1 MNRNSAVEW
10 LKKVFHDLKSAQILY
25 EANHYTD
32 SIGVDLHY
40 AIEKSFKTFLAYENK
55 KIPKTHDLSDINEL
69 VSDRIDLKDYLDFLE
84 QITKYH
90 IEESYPT
97 FERTMPTREE
107 IKEVLDFAKYLFEKV
122 CKILNVDK
130 ESLK

>member
-1 MNRNSAVEW
+1 MNKTAMQEW
-10 LKKVFHDLKSAQILY
+10 LVKAWHNLATARLLY
-25 EANHYTD
+25 NADHYTD
-32 SIGVDLHY
+32 IIAVEIHY
-40 AIEKSFKTFLAYENK
+40 CCEKSLKAFLAYENK
-55 KIPKTHDLSDINEL
+55 KIPKTHDLVDICVL
-69 VSDRIDLKDYLDFLE
+69 VRDHIDLEDDLILLK

-107 IKEVLDFAKYLFEKV
+107 IKEVLDFTEYLFDKV
-122 CKILNVDK
+122 CEILNVDK

>member
-1 MNRNSAVEW
+1 MNKTAMQEW
-10 LKKVFHDLKSAQILY
+10 LVKAWHNLATARLLY
-25 EANHYTD
+25 NADHYTD
-32 SIGVDLHY
+32 IIAVEIHY
-40 AIEKSFKTFLAYENK
+40 CCEKSLKAFLAYENK
-55 KIPKTHDLSDINEL
+55 KIPKTHDLVDIYVL
-69 VSDRIDLKDYLDFLE
+69 VRDHIDLEDDLILLK

-97 FERTMPTREE
+97 FEGAMLTREE
-107 IKEVLDFAKYLFEKV
+107 IKEILDFTEYLFEKV

>member
-1 MNRNSAVEW
+1 MNKTAMLEW
-10 LKKVFHDLKSAQILY
+10 LVKAWHNLATARLLY
-25 EANHYTD
+25 NADHYTD
-32 SIGVDLHY
+32 IIAVEIHY
-40 AIEKSFKTFLAYENK
+40 CCEKSLKAFLAYENK
-55 KIPKTHDLSDINEL
+55 KIPKTHDLVDIYEL
-69 VSDRIDLKDYLDFLE
+69 VRDHIDLEDDLILLK

-97 FERTMPTREE
+97 FERAMPTKEE
-107 IKEVLDFAKYLFEKV
+107 IKEVLDFTEYLFDKV

>member
-1 MNRNSAVEW
+1 M
-10 LKKVFHDLKSAQILY
+10 
-25 EANHYTD
+25 
-32 SIGVDLHY
+32 
-40 AIEKSFKTFLAYENK
+40 
-55 KIPKTHDLSDINEL
+55 

-107 IKEVLDFAKYLFEKV
+107 IKEVLDFAEYLFEKV

>member
-1 MNRNSAVEW
+1 MNKTAMQEW
-10 LKKVFHDLKSAQILY
+10 LVKAWHNLATARLLY
-25 EANHYTD
+25 NADHYTD
-32 SIGVDLHY
+32 IIAVEIHY
-40 AIEKSFKTFLAYENK
+40 CCEKSLKAFLAYENK

-97 FERTMPTREE
+97 FERAMPTREE
-107 IKEVLDFAKYLFEKV
+107 IREVLDFAEYLFDKV
-122 CKILNVDK
+122 CEILNVDK